1 MTETSIDVVEQV
13 EELGV
18 HYSHIARSEVA
29 HKIVELAQ
37 RIALVAVTDT
47 VSGRYLFIGMEVTE
61 R

>member
-18 HYSHIARSEVA
+18 HYSNIASSEVA
-29 HKIVELAQ
+29 QKTVELAQ
-37 RIALVAVTDT
+37 RVALVAVTYT
-47 VSGRYLFIGMEVTE
+47 VSDVYLFIGMEVTE

>member
-1 MTETSIDVVEQV
+1 MIETSIDVVEQV
-13 EELGV
+13 EEFGV

-37 RIALVAVTDT
+37 RVALIAVTDT
-47 VSGRYLFIGMEVTE
+47 VSDLYLFIGVEVAE